1 MNSKVFERGVFL
13 MKYNEIKLE
22 EKEEKLEILRQETPL
37 PLACLSSNCC
47 SGKDFGLQQKD
58 VTWGNAG
65 SQWQGQTLRNWEK
78 GAD

>member
-37 PLACLSSNCC
+37 PLPVFPAIAAVAKTLACN
-47 SGKDFGLQQKD
+47 KR
-58 VTWGNAG
+58 T
-65 SQWQGQTLRNWEK
+65 
-78 GAD
+78 